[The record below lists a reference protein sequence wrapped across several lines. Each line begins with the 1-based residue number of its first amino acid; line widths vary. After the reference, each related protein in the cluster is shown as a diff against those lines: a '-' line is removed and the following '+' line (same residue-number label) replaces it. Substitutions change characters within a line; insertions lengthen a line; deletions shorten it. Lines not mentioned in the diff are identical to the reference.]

1 MPKSKRAINPADAL
15 RKAQRKREL
24 KKNKEQRREARQS
37 ALAKKNTNPI
47 RAEIQ
52 RLENQGK
59 STTRHTGL
67 DKNAQARL
75 TQLKAD
81 LERIEKA
88 KKTREPQLSGAQ
100 AAFLERQRQ
109 QQEREQREN
118 RKMVYDPKTNSFVA
132 VKVKDTGA
140 KAGSS
145 KTRRSDGDSSSS
157 SSTSSSDTDSDSDMS
172 DSDLS
177 DMEDMET
184 KQEDE
189 EDMNEDED
197 IPLPEGPPPTDSKAA
212 DQSKEEDD
220 DEDDDDIPL
229 PEGPPPPKPFQ
240 TQLAPIQAAQMRPP
254 PPPPPRP
261 PHFTP
266 QFHGMPMAGSYGMM
280 VPPPPPPGRPPAHA
294 MRVPPPPPPS
304 RPPFTQRPPMYTQPA
319 HIYQSSST
327 TTTTTEK
334 SAVPES
340 SQVEVPKP
348 TREQIAAA
356 TISAEPQLR
365 DLQKELLGFVP
376 AAVRRKQAAQKKTA
390 ALPKG
395 AKPVINAAPDVE
407 EEQD

>member
-1 MPKSKRAINPADAL
+1 MYICR
-15 RKAQRKREL
+15 
-24 KKNKEQRREARQS
+24 
-37 ALAKKNTNPI
+37 
-47 RAEIQ
+47 
-52 RLENQGK
+52 
-59 STTRHTGL
+59 
-67 DKNAQARL
+67 
-75 TQLKAD
+75 
-81 LERIEKA
+81 
-88 KKTREPQLSGAQ
+88 AQ

-132 VKVKDTGA
+132 VKVKGKNGKMNKRQKCVYISMLLDTGA

-172 DSDLS
+172 NSDLS

-304 RPPFTQRPPMYTQPA
+304 SKL
-319 HIYQSSST
+319 IYMFVYGLKCIDVNVYSFQDHHLHNVLQCTHNQLISINLPQQQQQQLKRVLCLNQVKWKFPSLHVNKSLLQQS
-327 TTTTTEK
+327 
-334 SAVPES
+334 
-340 SQVEVPKP
+340 
-348 TREQIAAA
+348 
-356 TISAEPQLR
+356 
-365 DLQKELLGFVP
+365 LLNPSYVIY
-376 AAVRRKQAAQKKTA
+376 KKNF
-390 ALPKG
+390 L
-395 AKPVINAAPDVE
+395 VLSLLL
-407 EEQD
+407 